1 MTRTKTETKIK
12 KRQKGGDEAR
22 KSPWTCESCSEAI
35 LVDDGSI
42 ECYGCKEWVHR
53 VCTGL
58 TKTQYATCREGGNF
72 IQWLCEGCRGEGD
85 GKEDKVRSRLEA
97 KLDKMMDMMTNVQER
112 VERLEGGYLRENIDD
127 LIQKAVEAKV
137 SEYFEE
143 AQERDRR
150 KNFVVISNV
159 PESKSTLPED
169 RRAEDLAA
177 IKTILNKVSENG
189 EGGVLEHPVRLG
201 KIQMGKEARPR
212 LLRVKLQKAEQVD
225 SIMKNVG
232 KMRDTVNAGVNDPK
246 KRIYINRDRTP
257 KERDQFRKLQ
267 GDLKKRQQEGETDL
281 MIRGDKIVKKGE
293 RMNADKASDEGKKG
307 GGAGRDEKTE
317 RKEGGGGRG
326 GNDFR
331 ERIASTGSQ
340 GRGGEDKHR

>member
-1 MTRTKTETKIK
+1 M
-12 KRQKGGDEAR
+12 
-22 KSPWTCESCSEAI
+22 
-35 LVDDGSI
+35 
-42 ECYGCKEWVHR
+42 
-53 VCTGL
+53 
-58 TKTQYATCREGGNF
+58 
-72 IQWLCEGCRGEGD
+72 
-85 GKEDKVRSRLEA
+85 LE
-97 KLDKMMDMMTNVQER
+97 N
-112 VERLEGGYLRENIDD
+112 
-127 LIQKAVEAKV
+127 
-137 SEYFEE
+137 
-143 AQERDRR
+143 
-150 KNFVVISNV
+150 
-159 PESKSTLPED
+159 
-169 RRAEDLAA
+169 
-177 IKTILNKVSENG
+177 
-189 EGGVLEHPVRLG
+189 PVRLG

-340 GRGGEDKHR
+340 GRGGEDKNR